1 MLRYEN
7 IEYLNLL
14 YGLIP
19 IILLMVYFR
28 NWKSKALKNF
38 GKELSKHGLIS
49 TFSKVRENI
58 KFALLIF
65 CISSLIIGIS
75 NPQIG
80 TKMEEVK
87 REGVDLMIALDLS
100 FLQERLM
107 YSYPS
112 QLIIRQQN
120 YFYLP

>member
-49 TFSKVRENI
+49 TFSKGRENI
-58 KFALLIF
+58 KFAILIL
-65 CISSLIIGIS
+65 CLSSIIIGIS

-87 REGVDLMIALDLS
+87 REGIEKDGKKRRGGYLVPV
-100 FLQERLM
+100 FLRTVQAGI
-107 YSYPS
+107 YPN
-112 QLIIRQQN
+112 I
-120 YFYLP
+120 